1 MKYFRQFKEKK
12 KITEISKKEMIKRV
26 SHFYK
31 NPKAM
36 IDSVSPVPKNQ
47 NSIECIE
54 DGHTCEMVEYN

>member
-1 MKYFRQFKEKK
+1 
-12 KITEISKKEMIKRV
+12 MIKRV